1 VTTPAEEDR
10 ANAATLPEGDV
21 IRVLLEQHA
30 RIHELFAAIKTAG
43 GERKQE
49 LFDQLRELLAV
60 HEVGEEM
67 VLRPVTRETAG
78 SPVVDARLKEE
89 SEATHTLADLEKMDV
104 STPEFDQ
111 ALATFEQAVAAHA
124 EAEETE
130 EFPTLQTSR
139 DAQERGDLGA
149 KLLAAE
155 KRAPTHPHPMAAGS
169 PTAVKTVGP
178 FAALM
183 DKARD
188 SFKS

>member
-1 VTTPAEEDR
+1 MTAAEEDR
-10 ANAATLPEGDV
+10 AQAATLPEGDV

-30 RIHELFAAIKTAG
+30 RIHELFAAVKSAS
-43 GERKQE
+43 GERKQD

-78 SPVVDARLKEE
+78 ASVVDARLKEE
-89 SEATHTLADLEKMDV
+89 SDASHALADLEKMDV
-104 STPEFDQ
+104 STAEFDR
-111 ALATFEQAVAAHA
+111 ALAALAQSVAAHA
-124 EAEETE
+124 EHEEAQ
-130 EFPTLQTSR
+130 EFPTLQTGR
-139 DAQERGDLGA
+139 DGQERYELGA

-188 SFKS
+188 SFKD

>member
-1 VTTPAEEDR
+1 MTAAEEDR
-10 ANAATLPEGDV
+10 AQAATLPEGDV

-49 LFDQLRELLAV
+49 LFDELRELLAV

-67 VLRPVTRETAG
+67 VLRPVTRQTAG
-78 SPVVDARLKEE
+78 ASVVDARLKEE
-89 SEATHTLADLEKMDV
+89 SDATHTLADLEKMDI
-104 STPEFDQ
+104 SSPEFNQ
-111 ALATFEQAVAAHA
+111 ALAVFEQAVAAHA
-124 EAEETE
+124 EREETE
-130 EFPTLQTSR
+130 EFPTLQTGR
-139 DAQERGDLGA
+139 DAQERFDLGA
-149 KLLAAE
+149 KLVAAE

-169 PTAVKTVGP
+169 PNAVKAVGP

-188 SFKS
+188 SFKD

>member
-1 VTTPAEEDR
+1 MTPAEEDR
-10 ANAATLPEGDV
+10 AKAATLPEGDV

-30 RIHELFAAIKTAG
+30 RIHELFAAIKTAS

-49 LFDQLRELLAV
+49 LFDELRELLAV

-78 SPVVDARLKEE
+78 ASVVDARLKEE
-89 SEATHTLADLEKMDV
+89 SDATHTLADLEKMDV

-111 ALATFEQAVAAHA
+111 ALATFEQAVATHA
-124 EAEETE
+124 EREEIE
-130 EFPTLQTSR
+130 EFPTLQTGR
-139 DAQERGDLGA
+139 DARERFDLGA

-169 PTAVKTVGP
+169 PNAVKAVGP
-178 FAALM
+178 FAALI

-188 SFKS
+188 SFKD